1 MFTAT
6 AKETCSSFSKALCY
20 IICTN
25 TSSEGEINKGLKEYK
40 ATPCAILVD
49 IREPDEFKAGHI
61 VKDGIMTVV
70 PHSGNIISY
79 ETYRDAMIHMEWRE
93 PDMRQ
98 YEGQNRGNS
107 GVYIHGVYELQV
119 LDSWGVETPQ
129 DDDCGGIY
137 KMHAPLMNACKP
149 PLEWQTYDIL
159 FRAPRFGM
167 DGEKTEDARVTVL
180 QNGLPVL
187 NNVIMPRVTP
197 SGSRTFEAADGPLML
212 QDHCHPVSF
221 RNIWIMKL

>member
-1 MFTAT
+1 MPEKIILFDGTNLDKWHT
-6 AKETCSSFSKALCY
+6 RDGGKAPWRVE
-20 IICTN
+20 N
-25 TSSEGEINKGLKEYK
+25 G
-40 ATPCAILVD
+40 V
-49 IREPDEFKAGHI
+49 
-61 VKDGIMTVV
+61 MTVA

-79 ETYRDAMIHMEWRE
+79 ETYADAMIHVEWME
-93 PDMRQ
+93 PDMHERT
-98 YEGQNRGNS
+98 GQDRGNS

-119 LDSWGVETPQ
+119 LDSYGVEPVQ

-159 FRAPRFGM
+159 FRAPRFDAG
-167 DGEKTEDARVTVL
+167 GVKIEDARATVL

-187 NNVIMPRVTP
+187 NNVVMPRVTP
-197 SGSRTFEAADGPLML
+197 SGSRDFEAAEGPLML